1 MKEMYVCIYKIWVV
15 LAFNF
20 ITVYQVRIV
29 HIYVCLQYT
38 YILNVLN
45 LEDFEYYYYYNQ
57 I

>member
-1 MKEMYVCIYKIWVV
+1 MGCTCVQLYNSLSSAY
-15 LAFNF
+15 
-20 ITVYQVRIV
+20 V